1 MRKVRH
7 IELVAPMSLATEPS
21 PVYSLG
27 LIYDPVPGPRQ
38 SGSLS
43 DADNYCPGEVT
54 LATVFGT
61 DCFIQ
66 LSRCIHST
74 ALSSH

>member
-7 IELVAPMSLATEPS
+7 TELVVPMSLATEPS

-27 LIYDPVPGPRQ
+27 LIYDPAPGPRQ
-38 SGSLS
+38 SGGLS
-43 DADNYCPGEVT
+43 VAGNHCPGEVT

-61 DCFIQ
+61 ED
-66 LSRCIHST
+66 LHT
-74 ALSSH
+74 TE